1 MTNTNIISM
10 IFGKRG
16 RSFQSL
22 GNFVHSSVQRQK
34 MLSISLSIR
43 GIENNET
50 QEPAQNCFIVGH
62 IMPATPSPGNTS
74 ATNRTKSA
82 KSKKNKKNERNVLEE
97 PFMKNAI
104 YTCHNIQG

>member
-1 MTNTNIISM
+1 
-10 IFGKRG
+10 
-16 RSFQSL
+16 
-22 GNFVHSSVQRQK
+22 
-34 MLSISLSIR
+34 MLSISLGIR

-50 QEPAQNCFIVGH
+50 QEEPAQNCFIVGH

-82 KSKKNKKNERNVLEE
+82 KSKKNKKTERNVLEE